1 MMKWFFA
8 SMLIIGVVLCVVDG
22 DGEGLLRYMLE
33 GADNAVTLSLSLA
46 GSYLLWMG
54 LMNIARCAGLVD
66 ALARIMRKPLGLL
79 IRDAD
84 SALAPVTLNL
94 AANFFGLGNA
104 ATPFGLEAMKQFQ
117 RFNMSPGVATDGMCM
132 FIALNASAIELLPT
146 SVIAVR
152 AAAGSA
158 EPYSIV
164 LPTLISSV
172 ISAAVAIVLCKFFE
186 KLGRI
191 WR

>member
-1 MMKWFFA
+1 
-8 SMLIIGVVLCVVDG
+8 MLIIGIALCGFRGDG
-22 DGEGLLRYMLE
+22 DGLLRCMLE
-33 GADNAVTLSLSLA
+33 GADSAVTLSLSLA

-54 LMNIARCAGLVD
+54 LMNIARRAGLVD
-66 ALARIMRKPLGLL
+66 SLARIMRKPLGFL
-79 IRDAD
+79 IKD
-84 SALAPVTLNL
+84 SGPALAPVTLNL

-117 RFNMSPGVATDGMCM
+117 RLNARPDSATDGMCM

-152 AAAGSA
+152 AATGSA

-164 LPTLISSV
+164 LPTLISSIV
-172 ISAAVAIVLCKFFE
+172 SAVAAILLCRLFE
-186 KLGRI
+186 RLGRI